1 MGMTINILPIFL
13 MNPNHLIQLAQ
24 QGDINAINSLLN
36 NSFDSA
42 NLTIQTHLES
52 GYLIII
58 VSGEN
63 IINQVDIVNHIR
75 DLMLRLKPPLI
86 DLVKIQGKTLQD
98 NTDIWQDEFSILK
111 ELSHIKALNKS
122 SYKPQKIPQKHPQ
135 NYNFFS
141 RFARVNL
148 EQEAY
153 KSLGIGLFLAI
164 LISSLPFLSF
174 ALSYFV
180 ILVHELGHTFAGWL
194 FGYPSI
200 PAFNFVHGGGITL
213 NQDRADS
220 VMILI
225 YLALGFLFFYYRKK
239 KGTLIFLAIFTL
251 IYSWI
256 AFSNIHR
263 GIIIFMGH
271 GFELIFTGIFLY
283 RGFSGY
289 GVRYSLERPLYYMLA
304 FFTFLKDVGFAWNL
318 IYNSEIREIYEDG
331 IGGVIDND
339 FVILARDYFHVNLSQ
354 VSGWFLVFTFL
365 TPIITFLFFRYSNIW
380 IYFLLKLFSLEEVN

>member
-1 MGMTINILPIFL
+1 MT
-13 MNPNHLIQLAQ
+13 PNHLIQLAQ

-42 NLTIQTHLES
+42 NLTIKTNLEP
-52 GYLIII
+52 GCLIII

-75 DLMLRLKPPLI
+75 DLMFRLKPPLI
-86 DLVKIQGKTLQD
+86 DIVKIQAKSPHH
-98 NTDIWQDEFSILK
+98 NTNLWQDEFSLLK
-111 ELSHIKALNKS
+111 KISRTQSHQT
-122 SYKPQKIPQKHPQ
+122 QKIPKKLAK

-148 EQEAY
+148 DKEAY
-153 KSLGIGLFLAI
+153 TSLGIGLFLAI
-164 LISSLPFLSF
+164 LISSLQFLSF
-174 ALSYFV
+174 ALSYFI

-213 NQDRADS
+213 TQTRADS
-220 VMILI
+220 VIILI

-239 KGTLIFLAIFTL
+239 RFTLGFLAIFTL
-251 IYSWI
+251 IYSYI
-256 AFSNIHR
+256 AFNNIHQ
-263 GIIIFMGH
+263 GIITFMGH

-289 GVRYSLERPLYYMLA
+289 GLRLSLERPLYYMLA
-304 FFTFLKDVGFAWNL
+304 FFTFFKDVGFAWNL

-339 FVILARDYFHVNLSQ
+339 FVILARDFFHVNLSQ
-354 VSGWFLVFTFL
+354 VAGWFLVLTFL
-365 TPIITFLFFRYSNIW
+365 TPLVTFLFFRYSNIW

>member
-1 MGMTINILPIFL
+1 MINILPIFL
-13 MNPNHLIQLAQ
+13 MTPNHLIQLAQ

-42 NLTIQTHLES
+42 HLTIQTNLEP
-52 GYLIII
+52 GCLIII

-75 DLMLRLKPPLI
+75 DLMLRVKPPLI
-86 DLVKIQGKTLQD
+86 NLVKIQGKSSQN
-98 NTDIWQDEFSILK
+98 NTNIWQDEFSILK
-111 ELSHIKALNKS
+111 ELSQINSEQKS
-122 SYKPQKIPQKHPQ
+122 NYYPRKPAK

-148 EQEAY
+148 DKEAY
-153 KSLGIGLFLAI
+153 TSLGIGLFLAI
-164 LISSLPFLSF
+164 LISSLQFLSF

-200 PAFNFVHGGGITL
+200 PAFNFVHGGGMTL
-213 NQDRADS
+213 NQERADS

-225 YLALGFLFFYYRKK
+225 YLALGFLFYYYRKK
-239 KGTLIFLAIFTL
+239 KGTLIFLAVFTL

-256 AFSNIHR
+256 AFNNIHQ
-263 GIIIFMGH
+263 GIITFMGH

-289 GVRYSLERPLYYMLA
+289 GLRLSLERPLYYMLA
-304 FFTFLKDVGFAWNL
+304 FFTFFKDVGFAWNL
-318 IYNSEIREIYEDG
+318 IYNSEIREIYEEG

-339 FVILARDYFHVNLSQ
+339 FVILARDFFHVNLSQ
-354 VSGWFLVFTFL
+354 VSGLFLVLTFL
-365 TPIITFLFFRYSNIW
+365 TPIITFL
-380 IYFLLKLFSLEEVN
+380 LFVSLY